1 MGSTSG
7 ILGLDSTFEAIEE
20 IAPGKEHVW
29 VRARR
34 KDDGTSWILELTG
47 LELPSS
53 REIAL
58 LRHEHEILEELAA
71 IPGVLH
77 STGLVRV
84 GRRWALVFRGVA
96 GRPLRD
102 ALQRGR
108 LPQKT
113 ALRVVVSVC
122 EVLAAV
128 HEKGIVHKDINPD
141 HIFYDPTT
149 GAVHLSHFGLAGR
162 IGAKLAGAV
171 AAQSLEGTLAYV
183 SPEQTGRTGRPI
195 GRSSDLYSLGVTLYE
210 LLTGTLPFTNADPL
224 HLVHSHIARTPTPPH
239 ELDAD
244 IPAVLSA
251 LVLKLLAKEADAR
264 YQSASGLAADLVEC
278 LLQLDERGEIQP
290 FLLGQHDRRRTF
302 TGASRLYG
310 RAREVEALREAFG
323 RASRKG
329 AELVLVAGYA
339 GIGKSALVQELY
351 PDVALAH
358 GYFVA
363 GKCDQYNRNQP
374 FSAVSQA
381 LRDLL
386 RQVMAERP
394 AEVETLRHSLAT
406 VLGANAALVV
416 PLLPEIESILGPQ
429 PEVLEVGPS
438 ESQNRFDQVLQAL
451 ISVFCRPEHPLSLFL
466 DDLQWADAASIR
478 LLRLWLTDPGRGHLL
493 LLGAYREQEVDAAHP
508 LRQTLD
514 ALRRDGARVTEIHLD
529 PLSCDDVTS
538 LLADGLE
545 LAPDAVSKL
554 AEHVAQ
560 KTLGN
565 PFFVNQ
571 LVLAMIHDGDLAWN
585 EAAGAWQW
593 DLETIAARG
602 VSDDV
607 AELVA
612 AELGRLPAE
621 TLRVLRLAACIGHQ
635 FDLGALSLVAA
646 LPPAELA
653 VALRSAVHAGFV
665 QSLDAREGG
674 AHEASRYR
682 FLHDRIQQGAYLMIP
697 EPERPRVHLDIGR
710 ALRARGGLDAK
721 GALFSVVGHLNRAV
735 KLFDAAEEK
744 LDLARLDLAAGRNAK
759 TSTAYAYAVE
769 LLRVGL
775 GLLPEDAWS
784 TEYTLTRDLHAECA
798 ESAYLVGHFDEAE
811 ALFDEGLRHAQDEV
825 ERAALES
832 VRLRLYQVAGR
843 YAEGMVLATAAL
855 RRLGV
860 ELPETDE
867 DANTQIAA
875 ELERIPAG
883 MAGRSIEDLLAAPRM
898 TDPRDR
904 AVITL
909 LVDSAPCAY
918 IGRPPLFPLVA
929 LRMLNL
935 SLRQGNAEA
944 SCYAYSVYG
953 FMRIVMLGDVAS
965 GVRFSEMSLRLNE
978 QMGDKRLRGTLLHL
992 HGDHIQFWQRHMRDD
1007 LPVLESAF
1015 TACQEVGDA
1024 VYAGYLA
1031 FETPWQHYEIGT
1043 PLPDLLRICEGF
1055 VTFARRAHNRP
1066 VELTIKIEREYFR
1079 ALTGAAVDETSL
1091 AGPVFDEADALAQ
1104 IHAASFGCGIAFHH
1118 ILRLLQAYTFGKP
1131 AEALAEL
1138 EHIRPVLGAVMAMPI
1153 EATLALYVALAHL
1166 ALGGEEHLEAARKE
1180 EERLATWA
1188 KHGRDNFRHKW
1199 LLVRAERARAEGR
1212 LGDAVALF
1220 DEAIDEA
1227 QRGAF
1232 LQYEALGHELA
1243 AGCLRQLGSGRAA
1256 SVYVA
1261 EAIDAYERWGAN
1273 AKVEEL
1279 RRRFGE
1285 VARWQRVSLPAGRLR
1300 VPSDVGGLDIEAL
1313 LRASSAISS
1322 ELYLEHALDRV
1333 MRTILACAGA
1343 QRGALVLEQEGALR
1357 LEALASLQPDEVRVK
1372 LDAPLETR
1380 DDLPQSVLRY
1390 TSRLGEP
1397 LLLTDPASDPRFC
1410 DDAYLRRR
1418 APRSLLCLVLKQ
1430 RGRRFGV
1437 LLLEHFEARDAFPV
1451 ERAELVQILSVQA
1464 AGAIE
1469 NALLYASLEDKT
1481 RELAAHGKLLARE
1494 VEARTAE
1501 LRAANAY
1508 TVEQAEVLRAQSE
1521 RLEREL
1527 AERCQA
1533 EREREA
1539 LHREVLRVQED
1550 RLAELSTPLI
1560 PLTKGVL
1567 VMPIIGSVD
1576 SARARQ
1582 ILEAALAGAHAASAR
1597 LVLLDLTGLRS
1608 VDTAVVST
1616 FVETARALALLGT
1629 ETVLTGIRGEVAQ
1642 VLVGLDA
1649 DFRGI
1654 TTRSSLESGIEHALR
1669 RTGAA
1674 FRR

>member
-1 MGSTSG
+1 MGSTPNT
-7 ILGLDSTFEAIEE
+7 LMLDSTFEAIEE
-20 IAPGKEHVW
+20 ITSDNDHVW

-34 KDDGTSWILELTG
+34 KDDGTPWILEMTG
-47 LELPSS
+47 RELPSS

-71 IPGVLH
+71 VPGVLH
-77 STGLVRV
+77 SQGLVRV
-84 GRRWALVFRGVA
+84 GRRWALAFPSVA
-96 GRPLRD
+96 GHPLRD
-102 ALQRGR
+102 ALRRGR
-108 LPQKT
+108 LSLKT
-113 ALRVVVSVC
+113 AIRVVVSVC
-122 EVLAAV
+122 EILAAV
-128 HEKGIVHKDINPD
+128 HEKGVVHKDIHPD
-141 HIFYDPTT
+141 HILYDPTT
-149 GAVHLSHFGLAGR
+149 GSVHLFHFGLAGR
-162 IGAKLAGAV
+162 IGAKLADGV

-195 GRSSDLYSLGVTLYE
+195 GRTSDLYSLGVTMYE
-210 LLTGTLPFTNADPL
+210 LLTGTLPFTSADPL

-239 ELDAD
+239 ELDTD
-244 IPAVLSA
+244 IPKVVSA
-251 LVLKLLAKEADAR
+251 IVSKLLAKEADAR

-278 LLQLDERGEIQP
+278 LLELDERGEIQP
-290 FLLGQHDRRRTF
+290 FPLGQHDRRRTW
-302 TGASRLYG
+302 TGAQRLYG
-310 RAREVEALREAFG
+310 RAREIEALREAFG

-351 PDVALAH
+351 PEVALAH

-394 AEVETLRHSLAT
+394 AEVEALGQSLAA

-416 PLLPEIESILGPQ
+416 PLLPELEGILGPQ
-429 PEVLEVGPS
+429 PAVLELGPS

-451 ISVFCRPEHPLSLFL
+451 LSVFCRPEHPVSIFL

-478 LLRLWLTDPGRGHLL
+478 LLRLWLTDPGRSHLL
-493 LLGAYREQEVDAAHP
+493 LMGAYREQEVDAAHP

-514 ALRRDGARVTEIHLD
+514 ALRRDGARVTEIHLGS
-529 PLSCDDVTS
+529 LSSADVTS

-545 LAPDAVSKL
+545 CSPDAVSRL
-554 AEHVAQ
+554 AEHVTQ

-571 LVLAMIHDGDLAWN
+571 LVVAMIHDQDLAWN

-593 DLETIAARG
+593 DLEKISARG

-607 AELVA
+607 AVLVA
-612 AELGRLPAE
+612 AELGRLPRE

-635 FDLGALSLVAA
+635 FDLGALSLVAE
-646 LPPAELA
+646 LSPAELA
-653 VALRSAVHAGFV
+653 VALRSAVQAGFV
-665 QSLDAREGG
+665 QTLDSRDTS
-674 AHEASRYR
+674 AHEESRYR
-682 FLHDRIQQGAYLMIP
+682 FLHDRIQQGAYLLIP
-697 EPERPRVHLDIGR
+697 ASDRPRTHLDIGR
-710 ALRARGGLDAK
+710 ALRGRGGLDAK
-721 GALFSVVGHLNRAV
+721 GALFSVVGHLNRAAT
-735 KLFDAAEEK
+735 LLESAEEK
-744 LDLARLDLAAGRNAK
+744 VDLARLDLAAGRNAK
-759 TSTAYAYAVE
+759 ASTAYAYAVE
-769 LLRVGL
+769 LLRAGL
-775 GLLPEDAWS
+775 GLLPEDAWG

-798 ESAYLVGHFDEAE
+798 ESEYLAGHFDAAE
-811 ALFDEGLRHAQDEV
+811 ALFAECLRRAQDDV
-825 ERAALES
+825 ERAGLES
-832 VRLRLYQVAGR
+832 VRLKLYQVAGR
-843 YAEGMVLATAAL
+843 YAEGVTLATAAL
-855 RRLGV
+855 RRFGV
-860 ELPETDE
+860 DLPETAE
-867 DANTQIAA
+867 DANAQIAG
-875 ELERIPAG
+875 EIEQIHTG
-883 MAGRSIEDLLAAPRM
+883 MAGRSIEDLLSAPRM
-898 TDPRDR
+898 VDPRDR
-904 AVITL
+904 AVLTL
-909 LVDSAPCAY
+909 LADCAPCAY
-918 IGRPPLFPLVA
+918 IGRPALFPLVT
-929 LRMLNL
+929 LRMLNF
-935 SLRQGNAEA
+935 SLRHGNAEP
-944 SCYAYSVYG
+944 SCFAYSVYG
-953 FMRIVMLGDVAS
+953 LMLVAVFGDTPS

-978 QMGDKRLRGTLLHL
+978 KMGDKRLRGTLLHL
-992 HGDHIQFWQRHMRDD
+992 HGDHIQFWQRHMRED

-1024 VYAGYLA
+1024 VYAGFLA
-1031 FETPWQHYEIGT
+1031 FEAPWQHYEIGT
-1043 PLPDLLRICEGF
+1043 PLPDLFRICEGF
-1055 VTFARRAHNRP
+1055 VTFAKRTNNRP
-1066 VELTIKIEREYFR
+1066 IELTIKLEEQYFR
-1079 ALTGAAVDETSL
+1079 ALIGSDVTSMSP
-1091 AGPVFDEADALAQ
+1091 AFDEANALAQ

-1118 ILRLLQAYTFGKP
+1118 ILRLFQLYTFGRP

-1180 EERLATWA
+1180 EERLAAWA
-1188 KHGRDNFRHKW
+1188 THGRDNFRHKW
-1199 LLVRAERARAEGR
+1199 LLVRAERARVEGR
-1212 LGDAVALF
+1212 REDAIALF

-1243 AGCLRQLGSGRAA
+1243 AGCLTQLGSGRAA

-1273 AKVEEL
+1273 AKVAEL
-1279 RRRFGE
+1279 RARFGE
-1285 VARWQRVSLPAGRLR
+1285 VARWQRSSQPAGSLR
-1300 VPSDVGGLDIEAL
+1300 FPSDTGGLDIQAL

-1322 ELYLEHALDRV
+1322 ELHLEHALDRV

-1343 QRGALVLEQEGALR
+1343 QRGALVLEREGALR
-1357 LEALASLQPDEVRVK
+1357 LEALASLEPDEVRVK
-1372 LDAPLETR
+1372 LEAPLETR
-1380 DDLPQSVLRY
+1380 NDLPQSIIRY
-1390 TSRLGEP
+1390 TVRLGEL
-1397 LLLTDPASDPRFC
+1397 LLLTDPAIDPRFC
-1410 DDAYLRRR
+1410 DDPYLRRR

-1437 LLLEHFEARDAFPV
+1437 LVLEHFEARDAFPA
-1451 ERAELVQILSVQA
+1451 ERAELVQILSAQA
-1464 AGAIE
+1464 AGALE
-1469 NALLYASLEDKT
+1469 NALLYATLEDKT

-1494 VEARTAE
+1494 VEERTAE
-1501 LRAANAY
+1501 LRAANAR

-1527 AERCQA
+1527 AERAEA
-1533 EREREA
+1533 ERAREA
-1539 LHREVLRVQED
+1539 LHLKILRAQED

-1576 SARARQ
+1576 AARAQQ
-1582 ILEAALAGAHAASAR
+1582 ILEAALAGAHASSAR
-1597 LVLLDLTGLRS
+1597 LVLLDLTGLRC
-1608 VDTAVVST
+1608 VDASVVST
-1616 FVETARALALLGT
+1616 VVETARALALLGT
-1629 ETVLTGIRGEVAQ
+1629 ETVLTGIRGEVAK

-1669 RTGAA
+1669 RTGAT
-1674 FRR
+1674 FGR